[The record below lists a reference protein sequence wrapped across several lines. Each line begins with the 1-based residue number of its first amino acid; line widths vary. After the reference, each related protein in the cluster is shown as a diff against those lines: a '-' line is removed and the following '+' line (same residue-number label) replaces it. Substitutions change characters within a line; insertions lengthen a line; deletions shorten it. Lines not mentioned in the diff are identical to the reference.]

1 MVLIFSV
8 GIVLCPWIF
17 LQPIQYYLL
26 PFVLGILFANYMII
40 NIYYHPIRRWKILI
54 RCIEGRALRIE
65 KIMLILLLL
74 AVMAIRNFVPY
85 SQLFDTVTCVAIY
98 LVYINIDWNK
108 RFDKILG
115 FLGKHS
121 FNIFLFHTFIY
132 AYYWPELIF
141 WSRNPFMIFATLLCA
156 CLLVSVV
163 IEYIK
168 QKLGFYRLEQ
178 NAMNELSR
186 LFVNS

>member
-1 MVLIFSV
+1 M
-8 GIVLCPWIF
+8 
-17 LQPIQYYLL
+17 
-26 PFVLGILFANYMII
+26 
-40 NIYYHPIRRWKILI
+40 RRWKILI
-54 RCIEGRALRIE
+54 RCMEGHALKGE
-65 KIMLILLLL
+65 KVIWILLMLVTL
-74 AVMAIRNFVPY
+74 AIRNFIPY
-85 SQLFDTVTCVAIY
+85 SLLFDTVTCVTIY
-98 LVYINIDWNK
+98 FVYININWNK
-108 RFDKILG
+108 RFDKILV